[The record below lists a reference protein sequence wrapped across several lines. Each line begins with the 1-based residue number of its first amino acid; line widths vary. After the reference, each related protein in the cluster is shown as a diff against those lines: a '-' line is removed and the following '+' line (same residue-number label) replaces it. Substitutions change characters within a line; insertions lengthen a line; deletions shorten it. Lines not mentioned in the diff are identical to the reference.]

1 MKNKHARTHGFIIQ
15 ISRGCRLFA
24 DALPTDEFEKR
35 YVMTLPEH
43 AQNVYDRISEALPS
57 REVDPYDAS
66 AMYVTPDFSDA
77 IGALFAFVE
86 YGLIDSCDA
95 YGAAMMFTEAFY
107 GFEVAK

>member
-24 DALPTDEFEKR
+24 DALPCDEFEKR

-43 AQNVYDRISEALPS
+43 AQNVYDRIFEALPN
-57 REVDPYDAS
+57 REVDPCDAT
-66 AMYVTPDFSDA
+66 AMYVTPDFYDA
-77 IGALFAFVE
+77 IGALYAFVE

-95 YGAAMMFTEAFY
+95 TDATMQFTEAFY
-107 GFEVAK
+107 K